1 MEERRIL
8 SSTLA
13 DIYLL
18 QGHMEKAVEIYEM
31 LAKRDPQNTFY
42 RQRLSSI
49 RKDVRE
55 KQKGSSFKRILNK
68 KLW

>member
-13 DIYLL
+13 DIYLQ
-18 QGHMEKAVEIYEM
+18 QGYTEKAVEIYEM

-55 KQKGSSFKRILNK
+55 KQKGSSFKRILSK